1 MDPRRLRF
9 FKELITCIL
18 SFKTMSSKLFRA
30 YISICEM
37 LNLQP
42 PHEKKQGPVR
52 ASQDRNHPPQ
62 WTFAYLLSAEKL

>member
-1 MDPRRLRF
+1 
-9 FKELITCIL
+9 
-18 SFKTMSSKLFRA
+18 
-30 YISICEM
+30 M

-62 WTFAYLLSAEKL
+62 WTFAYLLSAEKLKSKKKFYQKNEKIQKQKKQSNKTK